1 MRRDFRRH
9 ALSGAVL
16 LALAALPSA
25 VAGQAGFLG
34 IGGGA
39 GIPVGGV
46 RDGMGN
52 GWVTEVMAG
61 RVLPNGFMSVRLGG
75 MYARSPIATMGG
87 MQDEPGGT
95 TRLLGAMAGLMA
107 MPDWDWDWYPYVH
120 AGAGAI
126 HSRFHGSMTSFAWTA
141 GAGTVLKLQNVDFYV
156 EGRFQQ
162 ARRSG
167 ERGQMVT
174 ATTGIRLPF

>member
-1 MRRDFRRH
+1 MRRECFGRTLQGA
-9 ALSGAVL
+9 ALL
-16 LALAALPSA
+16 LGLIALPSA
-25 VAGQAGFLG
+25 AAGQSGFLG
-34 IGGGA
+34 IGAGA
-39 GIPVGGV
+39 GIPVGP
-46 RDGMGN
+46 DDTMGN

-75 MYARSPIATMGG
+75 MYAQSPIATMDA
-87 MQDEPGGT
+87 MQYVPGGT

-126 HSRFHGSMTSFAWTA
+126 HSRFHGSMTSFAWSA
-141 GAGTVLKLQNVDFYV
+141 GAGTVLKLQKVDFYV

-162 ARRSG
+162 ARRGG